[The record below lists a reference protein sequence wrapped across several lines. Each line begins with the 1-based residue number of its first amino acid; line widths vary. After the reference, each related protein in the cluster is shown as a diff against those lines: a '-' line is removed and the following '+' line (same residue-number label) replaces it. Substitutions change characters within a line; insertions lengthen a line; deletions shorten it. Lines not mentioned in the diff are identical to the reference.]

1 MLNVFRTNFG
11 ENKII
16 LYINKNFQEKQHFQK
31 GMIQSLDRAVKI
43 LDILAECSPETMAPS
58 TLAQRLGLS
67 PQTVGNI
74 LRALYAQGMVSQD
87 GSRRYRLGS
96 HCFYLGQ
103 AADHWQTLREK
114 SRPILKELRDM
125 TGSSVFLGV
134 IENDK
139 LLCLSLL
146 QRGDDFFRFPP
157 QHWTDQ
163 LHSTAS
169 GRLLV
174 ALMDAESRRRLLR
187 RIQRRQVTS
196 QTVTDIAQLEELCE
210 RIAEAHYAEV
220 KNESVE
226 GTWSLAV
233 PVTTPN
239 GEVLAALALSD
250 HQTAYGQM
258 DLKSRLEL
266 LFAAAA
272 RIGVATTFEI
282 SN

>member
-1 MLNVFRTNFG
+1 
-11 ENKII
+11 
-16 LYINKNFQEKQHFQK
+16 
-31 GMIQSLDRAVKI
+31 MIQSLDRAIKI
-43 LDILAECSPETMAPS
+43 LDILAESSPETVSPS
-58 TLAQRLGLS
+58 VLAGRLGLS

-74 LRALYAQGMVSQD
+74 LRELYSQGMVSQD

-103 AADHWQTLREK
+103 VADHWQTLREQ
-114 SRPILKELRDM
+114 SRPILKELRDA
-125 TGSSVFLGV
+125 TGNSVFLGV

-146 QRGDDFFRFPP
+146 QRGDDFFSFPP
-157 QHWTDQ
+157 QNWADQ

-174 ALMDAESRRRLLR
+174 ALMDTESRRRLLR

-196 QTVTDIAQLEELCE
+196 QTVTDATRLEELCE
-210 RIAEAHYAEV
+210 GIAADRYAEV
-220 KNESVE
+220 RDESVE

-250 HQTAYGQM
+250 HQSAYGKM

-266 LFAAAA
+266 LFASAA
-272 RIGVATTFEI
+272 RIGVAATFRI

>member
-1 MLNVFRTNFG
+1 
-11 ENKII
+11 
-16 LYINKNFQEKQHFQK
+16 
-31 GMIQSLDRAVKI
+31 MIQSLDRAIKI
-43 LDILAECSPETMAPS
+43 LDILAECSPATMAPS
-58 TLAQRLGLS
+58 ALAQQLGLS

-74 LRALYAQGMVSQD
+74 LRELYSQGMVSQD

-146 QRGDDFFRFPP
+146 QRDDDFFSFPP

-174 ALMDAESRRRLLR
+174 ALMDAESRRRLLK

-196 QTVTDIAQLEELCE
+196 QTVTDTARLEELCE
-210 RIAEAHYAEV
+210 GIATTHYAEV
-220 KNESVE
+220 RGESVE
-226 GTWSLAV
+226 DTWSLAV
-233 PVTTPN
+233 PVTSLD
-239 GEVLAALALSD
+239 GKVLAALALYD
-250 HQTAYGQM
+250 NQPEYGKMTLAQ
-258 DLKSRLEL
+258 RLEH

-272 RIGVATTFEI
+272 RIGVVASLRETSFRTSDNSESI
-282 SN
+282 